1 MSINIIASYQ
11 KTTTTLPSGRKNT
24 FSSPSVLTSVN
35 WHPEWF
41 ELNGTLQIMPSLA
54 SVQTSRL
61 IMEPR
66 GEIFLSRYFKRPHI
80 GVSISASDVLHKGG
94 LKRSVIQYDN
104 FVQYNY
110 IERLGRSYTF
120 CVYWRFG
127 KFRQTESVDVKAYD
141 MQ

>member
-1 MSINIIASYQ
+1 
-11 KTTTTLPSGRKNT
+11 
-24 FSSPSVLTSVN
+24 
-35 WHPEWF
+35 
-41 ELNGTLQIMPSLA
+41 MPSLA

-120 CVYWRFG
+120 RVYWRFG

>member
-1 MSINIIASYQ
+1 
-11 KTTTTLPSGRKNT
+11 
-24 FSSPSVLTSVN
+24 
-35 WHPEWF
+35 
-41 ELNGTLQIMPSLA
+41 MPSLA

-104 FVQYNY
+104 FVQHNY

-120 CVYWRFG
+120 RVYWRFG